1 MSTSSMDALDLDT
14 EASSDKVM
22 GVHPTIGRGI
32 FVFAAGMALAAVS
45 FVVEQAV
52 IKAAQDRN

>member
-1 MSTSSMDALDLDT
+1 MSDNRIL
-14 EASSDKVM
+14 
-22 GVHPTIGRGI
+22 GVPPVIGRGV

-52 IKAAQDRN
+52 IKAARG